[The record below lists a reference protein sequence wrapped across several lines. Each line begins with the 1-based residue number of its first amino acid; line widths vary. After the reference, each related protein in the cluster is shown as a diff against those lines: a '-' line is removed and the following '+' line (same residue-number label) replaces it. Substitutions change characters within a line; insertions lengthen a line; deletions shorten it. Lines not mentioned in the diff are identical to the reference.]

1 MLDMTG
7 ALQQKAMQIFYIV
20 TPVFLLAAFN
30 IIRALYRMMDR
41 ERHPIYKKL
50 RAFGDADEALL
61 SINQEMSNEVIQV
74 KNYYVTPSW
83 IIRQNWFALKIA
95 RNYFEPD
102 EVYDL
107 DKVF

>member
-1 MLDMTG
+1 
-7 ALQQKAMQIFYIV
+7 
-20 TPVFLLAAFN
+20 
-30 IIRALYRMMDR
+30 
-41 ERHPIYKKL
+41 
-50 RAFGDADEALL
+50 
-61 SINQEMSNEVIQV
+61 MSDEVIRV

-83 IIRQNWFALKIA
+83 IMRQNWFTLKIA